1 MKTPVT
7 LQDNTLYYI
16 GEIEKM
22 VRNGLARIIRDQG
35 YDISPEQFT
44 ILVLLWYEDGMTQSE
59 LIERVNR
66 DKTTVS
72 RVLGRMLKSKLITQ
86 TADPLNKRVNRITIT
101 PKGRAIQEVLIQ
113 KAGGIYFQAL
123 EGVDEAEVEVANKV
137 LKQIFRNLL

>member
-86 TADPLNKRVNRITIT
+86 TPDPLNKRVNRITIT